1 MKNQIKNYKNREVEM
16 KIEKS
21 KSVRELVYEELK
33 KMIIEGDIPAG
44 ERIVETEYASKFQIS
59 RTPIR
64 EAIRMLELEGFV
76 EVQSK
81 GGVIVKTIT
90 KTDIEEI
97 YRIRIALESIII
109 EEVIRK
115 ANSKDIRRL
124 TRLIEDTEEL
134 IEDYEEE
141 KEIFELFS
149 QFNKLLYDIAKLKRV
164 EDMITNIKLYLSKF
178 RRIAVESDERRM
190 VAFEDHKRLVEAI
203 KNKDFKLALEVNRIH
218 LERSVDFILKEL

>member
-1 MKNQIKNYKNREVEM
+1 M

-21 KSVRELVYEELK
+21 KSMRELVYEELK

-76 EVQSK
+76 EVQAK

-90 KTDIEEI
+90 RSDIEEI

-124 TRLIEDTEEL
+124 TRLMEDTEEVM
-134 IEDYEEE
+134 EEYEEE

-149 QFNKLLYDIAKLKRV
+149 EFNKLLYDIAKLKRV
-164 EDMITNIKLYLSKF
+164 EEMITNIKLYLSKF
-178 RRIAVESDERRM
+178 RKIAVENDERRKI
-190 VAFEDHKRLVEAI
+190 AFDDHKKIVEAI
-203 KNKDFKLALEVNRIH
+203 KNKDFKLALEVNRLH
-218 LERSVDFILKEL
+218 LERSVDFILNEFIEEVNK